1 MALFFRFLRHYDG
14 IVREKDLKRPTLAR
28 IQKRMSITSFTVRL
42 QRKFAR
48 SLGVD
53 AARKRT
59 LSIELSK
66 SATLFDLVYWLQLFF
81 SSGIATLGLVLN
93 SPAVIIGAM
102 LISPLMGPI
111 LSAGLAL
118 ATGDLILFIRST
130 LNLLLSC
137 GAAILFAVV
146 LVALLPFKEMT
157 GEIAGRTSP
166 NTLDLFVALFSGA
179 IGSIATC
186 REVKGVVTSIP
197 GVAIAV
203 ALMPPLCVV
212 GYGFGLALS
221 FNFAEGMKTASGGGL
236 LFLTNLFAIT
246 FTAMIVFLLLRID
259 TANVRA
265 QVEEWR
271 HTDPENAFIEDVLAK
286 IPVLERARIVRNLA
300 FRLVMILMPLAIIVF
315 PLTTSF
321 SKLKTEISQQQAENR
336 IRQVAI
342 DLWKQKFETTTSGEA
357 RSIIDDI
364 SVTESAN
371 ALTVSLRVF
380 DNVPYSEAE
389 KNEFTRL
396 LATQLSVPADSVTF
410 NLIEIPTSKRDRQPF
425 ESKTPEPTVGEIHA
439 NLMRM
444 TETAMRN
451 FPMPSGAQVLGYEVV
466 SRPPNTMAVRVYYL
480 ADEELSPDANDL
492 LRQAIR
498 ERIKIPNVEGEPVFI
513 SGVRTPLVFPGNQ
526 LTAAEVTSL
535 ERTFETMRRWPNLR
549 MDVALKGANGNG
561 ADRIEAQKRAL
572 LAVAERFPEI
582 DSARIVFVEGES
594 AGFRITVPSPGS

>member
-1 MALFFRFLRHYDG
+1 
-14 IVREKDLKRPTLAR
+14 
-28 IQKRMSITSFTVRL
+28 MSLTSFTVRL
-42 QRKFAR
+42 QRTFAR
-48 SLGVD
+48 ALGVD
-53 AARKRT
+53 AARKKT
-59 LSIELSK
+59 LSIELAK

-111 LSAGLAL
+111 LSAGLSL
-118 ATGDLILFIRST
+118 ATGDLILFLRST

-157 GEIAGRTSP
+157 AEIAGRTSP

-246 FTAMIVFLLLRID
+246 FTAMIVFLMLRID

-271 HTDPENAFIEDVLAK
+271 HTDPENAFLEDILAK

-300 FRLVMILMPLAIIVF
+300 FRLLMILLPLAIIVF

-321 SKLKTEISQQQAENR
+321 SKLKSEISQQQAENR

-342 DLWKQKFETTTSGEA
+342 DLWKQKFEMTTSGEA

-364 SVTESAN
+364 SVTDSAN

-389 KNEFTRL
+389 KHEFTRL
-396 LATQLSVPADSVTF
+396 LATQLSVPVDSISF

-425 ESKTPEPTVGEIHA
+425 ETKTPEPTVAEIHA
-439 NLMRM
+439 NLIRM
-444 TETAMRN
+444 TDNAMRN
-451 FPMPSGAQVLGYEVV
+451 FPMPSGAQLVGYEVV
-466 SRPPNTMAVRVYYL
+466 SRPPSTVAVRVYYL
-480 ADEELSPDANDL
+480 AAEELSPDANDL

-498 ERIKIPNVEGEPVFI
+498 ERVKIANVAGEPVFI
-513 SGVRTPLVFPGNQ
+513 SSAPTPLTFPGNQ
-526 LTAAEVTSL
+526 LTLAESASL
-535 ERTFETMRRWPNLR
+535 ESAFETMRRWRNLQLL
-549 MDVALKGANGNG
+549 VTLKGTNGNG
-561 ADRIEAQKRAL
+561 AERLDAHKRAI
-572 LAVAERFPEI
+572 LAVAQRYPDI
-582 DSARIVFVEGES
+582 DAARIVFSEGES
-594 AGFRITVPSPGS
+594 AGFRITAAAPGS

>member
-1 MALFFRFLRHYDG
+1 
-14 IVREKDLKRPTLAR
+14 
-28 IQKRMSITSFTVRL
+28 MSITSFTVRL
-42 QRKFAR
+42 QRIFAR
-48 SLGVD
+48 SFGVD

-59 LSIELSK
+59 LSIELAK

-130 LNLLLSC
+130 LNLVLSC
-137 GAAILFAVV
+137 GAAILFAVI

-157 GEIAGRTSP
+157 AEIAGRTSP

-186 REVKGVVTSIP
+186 RDVKGVVTSIP

-212 GYGFGLALS
+212 GYGFGVALS

-246 FTAMIVFLLLRID
+246 FTAMIVFLMLRID

-271 HTDPENAFIEDVLAK
+271 HTDRENAFLEDILAK
-286 IPVLERARIVRNLA
+286 IPVLERARIVRNLP
-300 FRLVMILMPLAIIVF
+300 FRLAMILLPLAIIVF

-342 DLWKQKFETTTSGEA
+342 DLWKQKFETTTTGEA

-364 SVTESAN
+364 SVTETDGK
-371 ALTVSLRVF
+371 LTLSLRVF

-389 KNEFTRL
+389 KHEFTRL

-410 NLIEIPTSKRDRQPF
+410 NLIEIPTSRRDRQPF
-425 ESKTPEPTVGEIHA
+425 ETKTPEPTVAEINA

-444 TETAMRN
+444 TDTAMRN
-451 FPMPSGAQVLGYEVV
+451 FPMPSGAKVLGYEVV
-466 SRPPNTMAVRVYYL
+466 SRPPNMMAVRVFYL

-498 ERIKIPNVEGEPVFI
+498 ERIKIANADGEPVFI
-513 SGVRTPLVFPGNQ
+513 SSAQSPLAFPGNQ
-526 LTAAEVTSL
+526 LTPAEITSV
-535 ERTFETMRRWPNLR
+535 ERTFETMRRWRDLQ
-549 MDVALKGANGNG
+549 MIVTLKSANGNG
-561 ADRIEAQKRAL
+561 ADRIEAQKRTV
-572 LAVAERFPEI
+572 LAVAERFPAI
-582 DSARIVFVEGES
+582 DAARIVFAEGES
-594 AGFRITVPSPGS
+594 AGFRITVPTPRS